1 MSRKRP
7 RALVEAGA
15 RPDRERL
22 GDVDLDVVDV
32 VAVPDGLE
40 EAVGEAQRQD
50 VLDGLLAQEVVDAE
64 DLLLGEDS
72 VDGLVQGLRR
82 REVGA
87 EGLLHDHPRALG
99 QTGVAQRAD
108 DPGHGRRGN
117 REVDEPV
124 GLAADLLLGPV
135 DGVREVVGG
144 AGVGGRVGEPRGELV
159 PGLVRRLAAAEL
171 VDGHAGERPE
181 LVVGERPPRSA
192 DDPVPLGEQA
202 GDGEVEEAGDQLAL
216 GQVARGPKQHDRR
229 GRSGQGRGQTPGR
242 GWCGHGH
249 ALSRPGAGVRYTAGP
264 GDGPTSARA

>member
-1 MSRKRP
+1 MWSRFQTGSKRP
-7 RALVEAGA
+7 LAKRSA
-15 RPDRERL
+15 RMFWTASLPRKWSMRKICSS
-22 GDVDLDVVDV
+22 
-32 VAVPDGLE
+32 AKT
-40 EAVGEAQRQD
+40 
-50 VLDGLLAQEVVDAE
+50 
-64 DLLLGEDS
+64 
-72 VDGLVQGLRR
+72 VDGSVQGLRR
-82 REVGA
+82 REVRA
-87 EGLLHDHPRALG
+87 EGLLHDHPRPLG

-124 GLAADLLLGPV
+124 GLAAELVLGPV

-171 VDGHAGERPE
+171 VDGHAGERPK
-181 LVVGERPPRSA
+181 LVVDERPPRSA

-216 GQVARGPKQHDRR
+216 GQVARGPKQHDDVVVRDR
-229 GRSGQGRGQTPGR
+229 AGVETPGR
-242 GWCGHGH
+242 SWCGHGH
-249 ALSRPGAGVRYTAGP
+249 ALKSPRGRRSLHRRPP